1 MDSTRLEKLRTELFH
16 FVLWLLLVLLGVMG
30 YISIRHYGDSAL
42 PWLTIIGLVACLYA
56 VGRERQLTTYR
67 RKLKKNLTEERD
79 KSADLEGRLMELSG
93 LYRAIS
99 AVNVSARPEST
110 FDAVLHASLD
120 LVGGDR
126 GSLML
131 LNEDESYLVIV
142 ASEGIS
148 EDVVSSTRQKL
159 GEGVAG
165 WVGKNRE
172 PILLSGNAGNDER
185 FQNLV
190 DHNVPVSYSLSVP
203 LVLRESLLGVLNVCV
218 FTDDPEKAFDD
229 HDLRLATIFAQ
240 HASVAIE
247 NARLRLMH
255 SVVVTV
261 ES

>member
-1 MDSTRLEKLRTELFH
+1 
-16 FVLWLLLVLLGVMG
+16 MG
-30 YISIRHYGDSAL
+30 YISMRHYGDSAL

-67 RKLKKNLTEERD
+67 RRLKETLTEERD

-99 AVNVSARPEST
+99 AVNVCATPETT
-110 FDAVLHASLD
+110 FDAVLHAALD
-120 LVGGDR
+120 LVGGNR

-131 LNEDESYLVIV
+131 LNEDDSYLVII

-165 WVGKNRE
+165 WVAENRE
-172 PILLSGNAGNDER
+172 PILLSGNARDDDR
-185 FQNLV
+185 FQNLIE
-190 DHNVPVSYSLSVP
+190 HSVPVSYSLSVP
-203 LVLRESLLGVLNVCV
+203 LVLRESVLGVLNVCV
-218 FTDDPEKAFDD
+218 LTEDREEAFDD
-229 HDLRLATIFAQ
+229 HDLRLTTIFAQ

-255 SVVVTV
+255 HVVVTV
-261 ES
+261 EP